1 VGRRFKRLTTEGG
14 LPDSSLEM
22 TIAFHSTTFSI
33 RPANLGF
40 GAVIRTLNGA
50 RFMGKHSMSFLIIFR
65 ACATNEAQMRG
76 AMHMTKK
83 FTQPMTL
90 TECLKCHIT
99 ENINADSRKKNPCNM
114 Q

>member
-1 VGRRFKRLTTEGG
+1 
-14 LPDSSLEM
+14 
-22 TIAFHSTTFSI
+22 
-33 RPANLGF
+33 
-40 GAVIRTLNGA
+40 
-50 RFMGKHSMSFLIIFR
+50 
-65 ACATNEAQMRG
+65 
-76 AMHMTKK
+76 MHMTKK